1 MASNSTSEYKVIADR
16 IVSPDEDIIVSITG
30 DIYKGSINEINRYTT
45 VGDINEI
52 GDFPVIPVTSE
63 VYLDYLRA
71 DSYTENGTRERP
83 YKTLAAALTKAN
95 TLSPSGT
102 NPIRI
107 VMVSGNTSATAETVT
122 VTSGHIFILG
132 SNSSGTHAP
141 ILWYGQIT
149 FNGSAGDISSN
160 HFSLAGLAIQA
171 VSGTT
176 AITFAGT
183 NPQRLFMKDVWLT
196 GNGSADAMQ
205 MTNTGT
211 GSTVHGNDLKFS
223 HNGSGHYHCIN
234 VLAGTANLDSIET
247 SGALTGVFGVHGS
260 LNLSNSE
267 IDSSGSY
274 GIDVYAGGT
283 LSAANCKI
291 TTSAANSYGVKLGEA
306 TAVAVLGNIYF
317 TVPTAGT
324 ARAVYGVASTALY
337 YSALTFAPGG
347 NAKISSAITST
358 AIGSTPSFVA

>member
-1 MASNSTSEYKVIADR
+1 MASNSTPEYKIIADQ
-16 IVSPDEDIIVSITG
+16 IMSSDEDIIVKVSGGVYI
-30 DIYKGSINEINRYTT
+30 DSINAQNKLVT
-45 VGDINEI
+45 VADINEI

-63 VYLDYLRA
+63 IYLDYLRE

-83 YKTLAAALTKAN
+83 YKTLAAALTKAE

-107 VMVSGNTSATAETVT
+107 VMISGNTSATAETVT

-160 HFSLAGLAIQA
+160 HFSLAGLAVQA

-176 AITFAGT
+176 AITFSGT

-196 GNGSADAMQ
+196 GNGAADAMR

-234 VLAGTANLDSIET
+234 ILAGTANLDAIET
-247 SGALTGVFGVHGS
+247 SGALTGIFGVSGS

-291 TTSAANSYGVKLGEA
+291 TTTAANSYGIKLGEA
-306 TAVAVLGNIYF
+306 TAVAVLGNVYF
-317 TVPTAGT
+317 NVPAAGT
-324 ARAVYGVASTALY
+324 ARCVYGVSSTALY
-337 YSALTFAPGG
+337 YAALSFAPGG
-347 NAKISSAITST
+347 NAKISSAITSVP
-358 AIGSTPSFVA
+358 IGTTPSFVS